1 MQGGVT
7 PNFLDFLN
15 RSIGNQFGNKKIS
28 SYNPSFK
35 MLAWAYYV
43 VLCAQLQKKI
53 KVMKHGR
60 FLLNLR
66 VFGSKPIKT
75 RPKNFLQENLSKM
88 LNLENLL
95 IYL

>member
-1 MQGGVT
+1 
-7 PNFLDFLN
+7 
-15 RSIGNQFGNKKIS
+15 
-28 SYNPSFK
+28 
-35 MLAWAYYV
+35 MLAWAYHV

-53 KVMKHGR
+53 KVMKHADDIAIE
-60 FLLNLR
+60 LR

-75 RPKNFLQENLSKM
+75 RPKTFLQENLSKM

>member
-1 MQGGVT
+1 
-7 PNFLDFLN
+7 
-15 RSIGNQFGNKKIS
+15 
-28 SYNPSFK
+28 
-35 MLAWAYYV
+35 MLAWAYHM

-75 RPKNFLQENLSKM
+75 RPKKFLQENLFKNVEFKKIVD
-88 LNLENLL
+88 LFVKEN
-95 IYL
+95 

>member
-1 MQGGVT
+1 
-7 PNFLDFLN
+7 
-15 RSIGNQFGNKKIS
+15 
-28 SYNPSFK
+28 
-35 MLAWAYYV
+35 MLTWAYHV

-75 RPKNFLQENLSKM
+75 RPKTFLQENLSKM

-95 IYL
+95 FICERKLVIG